1 MRGARM
7 DIWVR
12 HEGGDRYLIEVGSHG
27 VVVDQPE
34 TGDAGPTPT
43 DLFVG
48 SLAACTAHYAG
59 RFFSRHG
66 VDAEGFGVACTF
78 EMAADRPTRVGSIVL
93 RLELP
98 QAFPDELRGRLLAV
112 IEHCTVHNS
121 IVVPPEVRIELVASE
136 RAA

>member
-1 MRGARM
+1 M

-12 HEGGDRYLIEVGSHG
+12 HEGGDRYLIEVGGHG

-34 TGDAGPTPT
+34 TGDSGPTPT

-59 RFFSRHG
+59 RFFARHG
-66 VDAEGFGVACTF
+66 LDAEGFGLACTF
-78 EMAADRPTRVGSIVL
+78 EMATDRPSRVGSITL

-98 QAFPDELRGRLLAV
+98 QAFPEDLRERLLAV

-121 IVVPPEVRIELVASE
+121 IVVPPATRFELVAPK